1 MPQLKELKKIYNKS
15 YFPPCLSI
23 RFYDTIISDIKTR
36 DFFMSKGWDS
46 GMLKKLK
53 ALVGKGLSTAEMGKK
68 LGMSKNAVVGKLNRL
83 GWNAKAS
90 EVVEKKPAKSTK
102 EKPTAKTA
110 KAPAKKAAPVKKTVA
125 KKAPVKVADKKA
137 VAKKPVVKKA
147 EKPVKKE
154 TVKKEKVAE
163 KNTKPAKK
171 EAVKVVEK
179 PVIKTAS
186 KKTQKDLALHELLI
200 QHALQMASLKPN
212 QCRWPIGDPDS
223 DNFHF
228 CGETVFAGKP
238 YCYEHCRQA
247 YQFTPP
253 KKK

>member
-1 MPQLKELKKIYNKS
+1 MA
-15 YFPPCLSI
+15 
-23 RFYDTIISDIKTR
+23 T
-36 DFFMSKGWDS
+36 GWDS
-46 GMLKKLK
+46 NMLKKLK

-83 GWNAKAS
+83 GWNAKATDAAPKKS
-90 EVVEKKPAKSTK
+90 AKESAKTTTAKKTAEKQTAKKTVKKATPVKAVAKKVVEKKPVKSTK
-102 EKPTAKTA
+102 VVTKT
-110 KAPAKKAAPVKKTVA
+110 KDTKSVKAAPKANEKKSAVKET
-125 KKAPVKVADKKA
+125 KKAKVVEPV
-137 VAKKPVVKKA
+137 KPVV
-147 EKPVKKE
+147 
-154 TVKKEKVAE
+154 
-163 KNTKPAKK
+163 
-171 EAVKVVEK
+171 
-179 PVIKTAS
+179 KTAS
-186 KKTQKDLALHELLI
+186 KKTKKDLALHELLI
-200 QHALQMASLKPN
+200 QHALQMANLKSN

>member
-1 MPQLKELKKIYNKS
+1 
-15 YFPPCLSI
+15 
-23 RFYDTIISDIKTR
+23 
-36 DFFMSKGWDS
+36 MSTGWDS
-46 GMLKKLK
+46 SMLKKLK
-53 ALVGKGLSTAEMGKK
+53 ALVGKGLSTSEMGKK

-83 GWNAKAS
+83 GWNAKATES
-90 EVVEKKPAKSTK
+90 APKKSVKADKKAVKKSL
-102 EKPTAKTA
+102 PKTVDK
-110 KAPAKKAAPVKKTVA
+110 KAAKKAAPVKPVA
-125 KKAPVKVADKKA
+125 KKVADKKSVKVKEIVKDVKA
-137 VAKKPVVKKA
+137 SAKA
-147 EKPVKKE
+147 
-154 TVKKEKVAE
+154 A
-163 KNTKPAKK
+163 KPAKK
-171 EAVKVVEK
+171 EVVVKEEK
-179 PVIKTAS
+179 PVKTAS